1 MRSIPIHNDIK
12 RPRRGSLFLP
22 SLSMLTPQEKIDEIY
37 RILSR
42 QESRRRWALFFTWL
56 WRIVIIT
63 SIAIVVLYPGKTTEW
78 MFRIAAPMIEQVV
91 RQVIDTQKNS
101 LTE

>member
-1 MRSIPIHNDIK
+1 
-12 RPRRGSLFLP
+12 
-22 SLSMLTPQEKIDEIY
+22 MLTPQEKIDEIY